1 MVESEEW
8 ASERLQLLSYCIGAK
23 ALFMRPSDCTDTTV
37 EYEPLHD
44 LFTERNVSAR
54 RDQHGRIVM
63 DYMVPRDSFFTS
75 YEYALGISV
84 FLEYLSVNLR
94 AYNTRIAP
102 RMAPLAS
109 HMTLHF
115 WSPTCRSAPPASIQ
129 AFKRQKRVLL
139 TTHGFAVRL
148 IGPGENGP
156 MPTNTHTHVIATLL
170 DTLNKHHPNLTHRL
184 GAFCELP
191 DRWEGESVA
200 VTNVRDL
207 LINLKRDLAKE
218 LAAKAAKRV
227 ATGAVSNVLKAA
239 REGKLVRPRPPPN
252 PEEVLAAVIESNR
265 AAANRR
271 EATLEARAKVAR
283 VHEKAERCKANK
295 AAVALAKAAAAQQR
309 QPMKAPKPPKSKS
322 KKSPPPPQAPHPL
335 APAPETDAERISR
348 VTAEAAAA
356 AAARE
361 EQRTRAAQAAAEAR
375 EAAAAAAAA
384 AAARAAVAAPQAAE
398 EEDEQ
403 FEMDLQTAMA
413 LSLREPPLHF
423 KTWLKPSSVPCRY
436 GGACKFRDSG
446 CIFVHPPKS
455 IASVPPLAEHKRQPR
470 EQWVQSEQPC
480 RFSRAECKW
489 GARCVFRHDDAPA
502 ARPEPVLAPKSP
514 PSSPESVV
522 AAVASMAL
530 LDECAVCLDKPK
542 CMLSFAC
549 MHMAVCE
556 TCAVQLDKCVLCNA
570 STAFGKVFK

>member
-1 MVESEEW
+1 MVESGEW

-23 ALFMRPSDCTDTTV
+23 NLFMRPSDWTDTTV
-37 EYEPLHD
+37 EYEELHD
-44 LFTERNVSAR
+44 LFSERNVSAR
-54 RDQHGRIVM
+54 RDQHGRIMM
-63 DYMVPRDSFFTS
+63 DYTVPCDSFFTS
-75 YEYALGISV
+75 YEYALGTSI
-84 FLEYLSVNLR
+84 FLEHLSVNLR

-102 RMAPLAS
+102 RMPPLAS
-109 HMTLHF
+109 HMALYF

-139 TTHGFAVRL
+139 TTHGFTVRL

-170 DTLNKHHPNLTHRL
+170 DTLNKHHPDRSHQLD
-184 GAFCELP
+184 AFCELP
-191 DRWEGESVA
+191 DRWEGESVVIA
-200 VTNVRDL
+200 NVRDL
-207 LINLKRDLAKE
+207 LVNLKRDLAKE
-218 LAAKAAKRV
+218 LAAKAATRV
-227 ATGAVSNVLKAA
+227 AAGAVSNVLKAA

-252 PEEVLAAVIESNR
+252 PEEALAAVIESNR

-295 AAVALAKAAAAQQR
+295 AAVALAKAVAAQQR
-309 QPMKAPKPPKSKS
+309 QPTKAPKPPKSKS

-335 APAPETDAERISR
+335 APAAETDAERISR
-348 VTAEAAAA
+348 ITAEATAAE
-356 AAARE
+356 AARE

-384 AAARAAVAAPQAAE
+384 AAAVAPQAAE

-413 LSLREPPLHF
+413 LSLREPPSHF

-455 IASVPPLAEHKRQPR
+455 TPSGPPLAEYKRQPR

-502 ARPEPVLAPKSP
+502 ARPEPVLAPKSL
-514 PSSPESVV
+514 PSSPEPVVAAV

-530 LDECAVCLDKPK
+530 VDECAVCLDKPK

-556 TCAVQLDKCVLCNA
+556 TCAAQLDKCVLCNA
-570 STAFGKVFK
+570 PTAFGKVFK